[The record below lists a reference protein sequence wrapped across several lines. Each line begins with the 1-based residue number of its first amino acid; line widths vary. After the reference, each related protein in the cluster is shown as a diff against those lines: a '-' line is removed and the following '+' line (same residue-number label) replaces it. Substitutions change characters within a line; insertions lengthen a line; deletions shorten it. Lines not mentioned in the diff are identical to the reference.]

1 MNPTSLKSPLIYPEP
16 DGAPMA
22 ESDPARDYL
31 VYGVESLKCYFQDR
45 SDVYVSGNLW
55 LSYEQGVPDAVVCP
69 DVFVVFGVENRP
81 RRSYRVWEENNRYP
95 DWVLEVTSM
104 STRHKDERDKPITY
118 AQMGVT
124 EYFQY
129 DPSGD
134 YLQPRL
140 RGRRLVNGEY
150 QLLTLDELADGT
162 LSVFSPVLGL
172 EMRVLPDGKLRFFD
186 RESGE
191 YLRSP
196 DESERDRLQE
206 RRRAE
211 DERQR
216 AEDERQRA
224 EDERKR
230 AQQAELALESE
241 RRRAQQAEAQLQALR
256 QRLLEQGI
264 DPSNL

>member
-1 MNPTSLKSPLIYPEP
+1 
-16 DGAPMA
+16 MA

-31 VYGVESLKCYFQDR
+31 IYGVESLKFYFQDR
-45 SDVYVSGNLW
+45 SDIYVSGNLW

-69 DVFVVFGVENRP
+69 DVFVIFGVENRP

-104 STRHKDERDKPITY
+104 STRHKDESDKPVTY
-118 AQMGVT
+118 AQMGVR

-140 RGRRLVNGEY
+140 RGRRLVNGAY
-150 QLLTLDELADGT
+150 QLLTLNELENGI
-162 LSVFSPVLGL
+162 LSVFSRVLGL

-186 RESGE
+186 RERGE

-196 DESERDRLQE
+196 DESERDRLN
-206 RRRAE
+206 
-211 DERQR
+211 ERQR
-216 AEDERQRA
+216 AEQEYQ
-224 EDERKR
+224 R
-230 AQQAELALESE
+230 AQQAELALGEE
-241 RRRAQQAEAQLQALR
+241 RQRAERAEAELQKLR
-256 QRLLEQGI
+256 QRLLDQGI
-264 DPSNL
+264 DPSTLE

>member
-31 VYGVESLKCYFQDR
+31 VYGVESLKFYFQER

-104 STRHKDERDKPITY
+104 STRHKDERDKPVTY

-150 QLLTLDELADGT
+150 QLLTLNELADGT

-206 RRRAE
+206 R
-211 DERQR
+211 QR
-216 AEDERQRA
+216 AE
-224 EDERKR
+224 
-230 AQQAELALESE
+230 QAELALEEE
-241 RRRAQQAEAQLQALR
+241 RRRAQQAEAKLQALR

-264 DPSNL
+264 DPSTLE

>member
-31 VYGVESLKCYFQDR
+31 VYGVESLKVYFQNR

-55 LSYEQGVPDAVVCP
+55 LSYEQGVPDAVICP
-69 DVFVVFGVENRP
+69 DVFVVFGAENRP
-81 RRSYRVWEENNRYP
+81 RRSYRVWEENNRHP

-104 STRHKDERDKPITY
+104 STRHKDERDKPTTY

-150 QLLTLDELADGT
+150 QLLTLNELADGT
-162 LSVFSPVLGL
+162 LSVFSQALGL

-196 DESERDRLQE
+196 DESERDRLY
-206 RRRAE
+206 
-211 DERQR
+211 ERQ
-216 AEDERQRA
+216 
-224 EDERKR
+224 R
-230 AQQAELALESE
+230 AQQAELALEEE
-241 RRRAQQAEAQLQALR
+241 RRRAEQAEAQLQKLR
-256 QRLLEQGI
+256 QHLLEQGI